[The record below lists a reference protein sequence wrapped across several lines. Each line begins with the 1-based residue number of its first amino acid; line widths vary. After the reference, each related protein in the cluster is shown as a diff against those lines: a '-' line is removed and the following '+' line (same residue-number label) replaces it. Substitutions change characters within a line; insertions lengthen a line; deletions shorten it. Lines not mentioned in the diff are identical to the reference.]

1 MKSEQGKTKY
11 MVKYVQMNE
20 IYTAKKPTK
29 IKCMQ
34 AICQTVCHIIQDS
47 RQ

>member
-20 IYTAKKPTK
+20 EIYTAKNLQ
-29 IKCMQ
+29 IKCMH

-47 RQ
+47 GQ